1 MIQLHHLG
9 REEGVRATAG
19 MVCSSLRSGLVA
31 MREGLSL
38 VARLDP
44 HDLERVQSIRLLTDS
59 RSGLQQLQRGPS
71 AQTTTLAAE
80 VWRLLQNLPSRGTDI
95 TLQWVPGHAG
105 FAGNEA
111 GDWLA
116 GEAAAGDQSA
126 AAVDLASARAAVAR
140 HVQQV
145 AKRRAAAAHPHP
157 ATTPGHDDMTRWE
170 AVTISQLR
178 TGASPLTRDT
188 LHRFG
193 LANSAD
199 CPTCG
204 EPDSVTH
211 LLLDCPVYG
220 LARLRRWGAD
230 PTLSDV
236 FVGPGSAAIGFL
248 RGVGRTDPPPPV
260 DPPASPPT

>member
-1 MIQLHHLG
+1 
-9 REEGVRATAG
+9 
-19 MVCSSLRSGLVA
+19 

-80 VWRLLQNLPSRGTDI
+80 VWRLLQNLSSRGTDI

-105 FAGNEA
+105 LAGNEA
-111 GDWLA
+111 ADRLA

-140 HVQQV
+140 HVQQL

-157 ATTPGHDDMTRWE
+157 APTPGHDDMTRWE

-178 TGASPLTRDT
+178 TGASHSQGTP
-188 LHRFG
+188 FIV
-193 LANSAD
+193 SA
-199 CPTCG
+199 
-204 EPDSVTH
+204 
-211 LLLDCPVYG
+211 
-220 LARLRRWGAD
+220 
-230 PTLSDV
+230 
-236 FVGPGSAAIGFL
+236 
-248 RGVGRTDPPPPV
+248 
-260 DPPASPPT
+260 